1 MTLQAG
7 KALKMGLALWAALA
21 LAGCASSVQ
30 RSEEHRA
37 ATFKVS
43 AEYPIGAVNVSATP
57 EALAK
62 IQEAKKKFDPDR
74 LRSAIEYALNF
85 DKMYAKPGQGGL
97 VMDVTVTRVRVRSSF
112 NAVMWGP
119 MAGNDAVEGEVVV
132 KDVTGKVLDKF
143 VVKVSYAL
151 GGFAGGEDDTR
162 TGYLY
167 DAFADEVVGQYKT
180 EGSGGSKS
188 SKKK

>member
-85 DKMYAKPGQGGL
+85 DKMYAKPGRPFGHPP
-97 VMDVTVTRVRVRSSF
+97 VRTAHREHS
-112 NAVMWGP
+112 P
-119 MAGNDAVEGEVVV
+119 QRRRPR
-132 KDVTGKVLDKF
+132 
-143 VVKVSYAL
+143 Y
-151 GGFAGGEDDTR
+151 
-162 TGYLY
+162 
-167 DAFADEVVGQYKT
+167 
-180 EGSGGSKS
+180 
-188 SKKK
+188 